1 VVENSALFGNPSV
14 SYQSRFLPVPH
25 LSIYGTLCPSIPL
38 VLNQVLDVDY
48 RGSTGYGRAYRQA
61 LRGQWGV
68 VDTEDVVNG
77 AQFLAKQVGRWV
89 VYVRTLTQL

>member
-1 VVENSALFGNPSV
+1 
-14 SYQSRFLPVPH
+14 
-25 LSIYGTLCPSIPL
+25 
-38 VLNQVLDVDY
+38 LNQVLDVDY